1 MNKEVREELGR
12 LTSLLLDGNIAE
24 NEHRKLSDLLKES
37 SANRKEYL
45 EYIRLESLLHW
56 ESEDVAS
63 VETPKLV
70 EEAPIFFRF
79 PFWIGS
85 VAAIFLAMSAIWWTN
100 QPTNSVNS
108 LIGSHNLTPLSS
120 ISKSGGDVLAKEQS
134 FQRLSRSSGQKK
146 FVTSL
151 SSMMLHD
158 KAKRAI
164 SHYLS
169 ADSSHGGVTEYFG
182 PVKRWNR
189 LHALLT
195 PAENGILPASGST
208 MIGFEKM
215 LVDMESQK
223 AEIEE
228 TIQVL
233 DVREA
238 VKGVSG
244 DNARIFAAVKFN
256 QSFGESQE
264 GAEFS
269 ITLQAFKKDADS
281 SSHELV
287 RTDEKLSSDR
297 DPSTWSQV
305 SSEMIIPND
314 AQFVVVSLTARK
326 FGPDAVLAN
335 TSSYYADDLELFLSF
350 DEKTTIGPI

>member
-1 MNKEVREELGR
+1 MNKEVKEELGR
-12 LTSLLLDGNIAE
+12 LTSLLLDGDIDE
-24 NEHRKLSDLLKES
+24 NEHRKLSDLLNES

-56 ESEDVAS
+56 ESEDVAHVGAPKS
-63 VETPKLV
+63 VNEVPT
-70 EEAPIFFRF
+70 FYRF

-85 VAAIFLAMSAIWWTN
+85 VAAVFLAMSAIWWTF
-100 QPTNSVNS
+100 QPSKSSDYLTGLKTLSPNSSIANSVGNI
-108 LIGSHNLTPLSS
+108 LI
-120 ISKSGGDVLAKEQS
+120 KDQS
-134 FQRLSRSSGQKK
+134 TERLSWSSGQKK
-146 FVTSL
+146 FVSSL
-151 SSMMLHD
+151 PTMMLQD

-164 SHYLS
+164 EHYLS
-169 ADSSHGGVTEYFG
+169 TDSSRDGVTEYFG

-215 LVDMESQK
+215 LVDVESQK

-238 VKGVSG
+238 IKGVSG
-244 DNARIFAAVKFN
+244 DSARIFAAVKFN

-264 GAEFS
+264 GAEFG

-287 RTDEKLSSDR
+287 RSDEKLSSDR
-297 DPSTWSQV
+297 DPSTWNQV
-305 SSEMIIPND
+305 SSEMIIPTD

-350 DEKTTIGPI
+350 DEKTTVGPI